1 MKGINTNV
9 AKTLTTDKPSDRLRV
24 IINRILSTGLVK
36 NENGAPVSSQK
47 ELAIAIGMTP
57 EGLSM
62 AVNGKTNGVSKA
74 LSHRLYSV
82 FPFFSEAWLRL
93 GEGSIMGLPYEEE
106 STDTEFRVYRFTTK
120 GAQSFQEKGHDT
132 VEDYVHS
139 KMISLLAL
147 SLAHRE
153 LVRATSAAVKEN
165 NESDEDKLSLAVR
178 EISSMAYKIYKR
190 IHKASSEYNYSLS
203 LRNQEIMETAKD
215 EFGFI

>member
-9 AKTLTTDKPSDRLRV
+9 AETLTTDKPSDRLRV
-24 IINRILSTGLVK
+24 IINRILSAGLVK

-82 FPFFSEAWLRL
+82 FPFFSETWLRK
-93 GEGSIMGLPYEEE
+93 GEGSIMGVPNEIYNDLE
-106 STDTEFRVYRFTTK
+106 SSDSVIRLYRFTV
-120 GAQSFQEKGHDT
+120 GADDKI
-132 VEDYVHS
+132 VDYVHS
-139 KMISLLAL
+139 RIISLQAL

-153 LVRATSAAVKEN
+153 LVRATLAAVKAN
-165 NESDEDKLSLAVR
+165 NESDEEKLSLAVR
-178 EISSMAYKIYKR
+178 EISSMAYGIYKR
-190 IHKASSEYNYSLS
+190 IHKITSRNNYSLS
-203 LRNQEIMETAKD
+203 LRNQEIMEMAKD